1 MKFKTV
7 AKIGGAVVAVMVVEP
22 TTLLAKC
29 TCALVGG
36 ALGAVVADPL
46 KKGIETLTMK
56 ITAINTLTEEEAARI
71 TQTSAPAG

>member
-7 AKIGGAVVAVMVVEP
+7 AKIGGAVVAVMAVEP

-46 KKGIETLTMK
+46 QKEIETLTLK
-56 ITAINTLTEEEAARI
+56 IAALNMLAEEAVARMA
-71 TQTSAPAG
+71 QTSVPPS